1 MNNFLVLGG
10 TGFLGLSVCERLV
23 ERTGSGD
30 ARVVVPTRHPQRA
43 AHLLPLPII
52 EVAPWNPDDDAQ
64 LERLVHRRDAVINLV
79 GVLHGSEAE
88 FRRVHADLPA
98 RLARACAAQG
108 VPRIV
113 HVSALGAD
121 AGAPS
126 MYLRSKAAGEAAL
139 LGGPVDTVIL
149 RPSVMFGEHDRLMNR
164 FAALQRVF
172 PVMPLPCA
180 GARFQPVWVDDVA
193 AAVVRA
199 LDLRQGETFECVGP
213 AVYTLRQLVEL
224 AGQWSGHPRWVWPLP
239 PALGRLQASLLER
252 LPGEPMMSRDNL
264 ASMQV
269 PNVATGR
276 LPTLAKLGIAPR
288 ALESVMPDLL
298 AWRSGPARLDSWRA
312 LAHRQ

>member
-30 ARVVVPTRHPQRA
+30 ARVVVPTRHPQRG

-64 LERLVHRRDAVINLV
+64 LDRLVHRRDAVINLV

-88 FRRVHADLPA
+88 FRRMHADLPA

-149 RPSVMFGEHDRLMNR
+149 RPSGM
-164 FAALQRVF
+164 
-172 PVMPLPCA
+172 
-180 GARFQPVWVDDVA
+180 
-193 AAVVRA
+193 
-199 LDLRQGETFECVGP
+199 VG
-213 AVYTLRQLVEL
+213 
-224 AGQWSGHPRWVWPLP
+224 
-239 PALGRLQASLLER
+239 
-252 LPGEPMMSRDNL
+252 
-264 ASMQV
+264 
-269 PNVATGR
+269 
-276 LPTLAKLGIAPR
+276 
-288 ALESVMPDLL
+288 
-298 AWRSGPARLDSWRA
+298 
-312 LAHRQ
+312 